1 MSKICG
7 ITRLEDALAA
17 VRAGADAMGLNF
29 AERSARRVSHGIAR
43 DLADAV
49 EGQLIRVGVFVD
61 AQVGDVEH
69 TLSNVG
75 LDLLQFHGDESAD
88 YCRSFQMPYM
98 KAIRVRGA
106 VDIEFL
112 EAEYQRPTA

>member
-49 EGQLIRVGVFVD
+49 EGQLIRYNIPLLPSPAEVLLPAWRAGHKEGSQD
-61 AQVGDVEH
+61 
-69 TLSNVG
+69 
-75 LDLLQFHGDESAD
+75 DL
-88 YCRSFQMPYM
+88 
-98 KAIRVRGA
+98 
-106 VDIEFL
+106 
-112 EAEYQRPTA
+112 